1 MTSVFLSIALLIT
14 AFVGGVSS
22 LPDWLVWLLML
33 AQGFCIGLGYIYEYC
48 VISKVKS
55 LEERIK
61 QLKTKNERGR

>member
-14 AFVGGVSS
+14 AFMSGTSS
-22 LPDWLVWLLML
+22 LPDWLEWLLML

-55 LEERIK
+55 LEECIN
-61 QLKTKNERGR
+61 QLKNKK

>member
-1 MTSVFLSIALLIT
+1 MTSVFLSIALIIT
-14 AFVGGVSS
+14 AFVGGSAF

-55 LEERIK
+55 LEECIK
-61 QLKTKNERGR
+61 THKKERK